1 MMGVCFLGKGLVNLL
16 LWACE
21 LVVAELVIC
30 GLGG

>member
-16 LWACE
+16 LWPCE
-21 LVVAELVIC
+21 LVVAKLVIC